1 MDEKRLRVL
10 LYNAIDFMLQSS
22 VSEREIKEYIGATD
36 KEMNE
41 IYYGK
46 FGGKI

>member
-22 VSEREIKEYIGATD
+22 VSERDIKEYIGATD

-41 IYYGK
+41 IYYDE

>member
-41 IYYGK
+41 IYYDE